1 MAQKT
6 DIRLRGRIQTVQGF
20 SLLEVLLAVSF
31 LALLATGVAAVFSAG
46 FHQSLDVQADQ
57 MLLDSQLRSRMEV
70 LIGTDF
76 DSLANGSEIVTVR
89 GKNYTITWSVVLADI
104 NGDSIPDSDAKQVT
118 VSVSGLTG
126 RSLTSILVDNQG
138 KLGRI

>member
-1 MAQKT
+1 MGQKT
-6 DIRLRGRIQTVQGF
+6 GITLRGWIKTVHGF
-20 SLLEVLLAVSF
+20 SLLEVLLAVAF

-46 FHQSLDVQADQ
+46 FQSLDVQADQ

-76 DSLANGSEIVTVR
+76 DSLADDSEIVMVR

-104 NGDSIPDSDAKQVT
+104 NGDSITDSDAKQVT
-118 VSVSGLTG
+118 VSVTGLPG
-126 RSLTSILVDNQG
+126 RSLTSILVDNLG